1 MGAFKFRLQ
10 KLLDIRMEKEE
21 ESKRELKKAQ
31 NERNIVLN
39 KLDDLEGHYR
49 KYNKT
54 DIKATIIQ
62 NKIKFN
68 YLNAL
73 SRNIEET
80 KKELNIKEENV
91 KNKLE
96 KVKVCQIERKTVEKL
111 KEKSKEAFIKEM
123 NLKEQKTND
132 ELALYGY
139 IRKLKGGEKDAG

>member
-31 NERNIVLN
+31 NERNVVLN
-39 KLDDLEGHYR
+39 KLDDLEGYYR

-73 SRNIEET
+73 SRNIKET

-111 KEKSKEAFIKEM
+111 KEKSKEAFIKEI

>member
-111 KEKSKEAFIKEM
+111 KEKSKEAFIKEI